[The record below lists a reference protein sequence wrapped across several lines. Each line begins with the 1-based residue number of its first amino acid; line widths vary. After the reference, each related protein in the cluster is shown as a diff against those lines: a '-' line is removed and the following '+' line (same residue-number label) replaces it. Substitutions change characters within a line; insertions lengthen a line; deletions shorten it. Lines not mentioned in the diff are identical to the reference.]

1 MLSIASKFITYSSTR
16 SNFQIRFSNR
26 LSDCMSL
33 RCYHSYPDP
42 NEKPRIT
49 TTKSTSAK
57 RIDKSTGVFDIDK
70 KFRLDEPFPG
80 IVLGK
85 PITDSTTPKTIS
97 SKLQNGL
104 MIATQENPG
113 LMSSF
118 SFVVRTGRYG

>member
-1 MLSIASKFITYSSTR
+1 MTLSIASKFTTYSSR
-16 SNFQIRFSNR
+16 GRNFQIRFSNHLR
-26 LSDCMSL
+26 DCL

-42 NEKPRIT
+42 NEKPRIS

-57 RIDKSTGVFDIDK
+57 LIDKSTGVFDIDK
-70 KFRLDEPFPG
+70 KFRLDAPFPG

-97 SKLQNGL
+97 SKLKNGL
-104 MIATQENPG
+104 TIATQENPG

-118 SFVVRTGRYG
+118 AFVVRTGRYG